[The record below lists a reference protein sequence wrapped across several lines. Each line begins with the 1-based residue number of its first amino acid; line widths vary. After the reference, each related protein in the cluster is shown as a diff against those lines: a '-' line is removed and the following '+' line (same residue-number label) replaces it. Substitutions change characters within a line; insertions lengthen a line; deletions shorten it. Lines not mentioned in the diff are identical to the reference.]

1 MANIERNTLVRSMVD
16 MAAALAANG
25 KLLLSG
31 FVREDGEVMAKS
43 AMDAGLR
50 HVLTLEEGEWAFS
63 EWEK

>member
-1 MANIERNTLVRSMVD
+1 MVD

>member
-1 MANIERNTLVRSMVD
+1 MQGNGQVAICLILRADSDNHLVF
-16 MAAALAANG
+16 
-25 KLLLSG
+25 G